1 MIRFERRRR
10 LMRHSVRSIL
20 NRWTLGILL
29 LCPFLT
35 GCCTQVFGKAI
46 KSVRGQVPT
55 ATDVAVILLEPD
67 KSYFP
72 DRLIVRKKAHMV
84 VWIAE
89 ADELKIEFK
98 DPSQTGG
105 VVAKCP
111 AETPFLCYASAPF
124 DLPDHTVIKYRA
136 TIRCKGKD
144 PVTIDPE
151 VEIVF

>member
-1 MIRFERRRR
+1 
-10 LMRHSVRSIL
+10 MRHSVGSIL
-20 NRWTLGILL
+20 KRMLPVLV

-35 GCCTQVFGKAI
+35 GCCTQMFGKAI
-46 KSVRGQVPT
+46 KKVRNQAPG

-67 KSYFP
+67 KTYYP
-72 DRLIVRKKAHMV
+72 ERLIVRNKAHMV

-89 ADELKIEFK
+89 ADELKVEFK

-105 VVAKCP
+105 VVTKCP
-111 AETPFLCYASAPF
+111 PEIPFLCYSSAPF
-124 DLPDHTVIKYRA
+124 DLPQGTVIKYKA
-136 TIRCKGKD
+136 TLRCKGKD